1 MRQYKPAPTKQ
12 AALAA
17 LFGDTSTPARR
28 PEDTVLKVPPAR
40 ILPNPGQP
48 RTSTSLSDD
57 AELNAS
63 VREHG
68 ILEPLLCTPNPD
80 GTFTIISGHRRHK
93 AATAAGL
100 TEVPVVVRPAT
111 QEQSELYALITNLQR
126 ADLHPVDTVRAI
138 AALYAR
144 LGSHEAIARQLG
156 WTSDQVK
163 QWARLRH
170 IPSAILDE
178 RRRDP
183 QVTFRQLRDEYNE
196 NYQVRPQ
203 SVHGHPTPLLDEI
216 VAAPSPEPPRYPSL
230 NAPTRVLAVPP
241 AQSLA
246 RLAPA
251 LSPTFHAPAAI
262 DTEVGDTEV
271 YEPVLKRPPVNVA
284 LRDWS
289 YLYQPQGQPVCRIS
303 LQWTNNTTATTD
315 DAIRALESWL
325 GILYQMKQKE
335 LEG

>member
-28 PEDTVLKVPPAR
+28 PEDTVLKVPLAR
-40 ILPNPGQP
+40 VLPNPGQP

-80 GTFTIISGHRRHK
+80 GTFTIISGYRRHK

-111 QEQSELYALITNLQR
+111 QEQSELYALVTNLQR
-126 ADLHPVDTVRAI
+126 ADLHPVDTIRAV

-144 LGSHEAIARQLG
+144 LGSHEAVARQLG
-156 WTSDQVK
+156 WTEQQVK
-163 QWARLRH
+163 HWARLRH
-170 IPSAILDE
+170 IPSRILDE

-183 QVTFRQLRDEYNE
+183 QVTFRQLRDEYE
-196 NYQVRPQ
+196 ANYKLRAEVSSRGN
-203 SVHGHPTPLLDEI
+203 STPLLDEI

-230 NAPTRVLAVPP
+230 NAPSRTLTVPP

-251 LSPTFHAPAAI
+251 LSPTFHAI
-262 DTEVGDTEV
+262 NTEVSDTEV
-271 YEPVLKRPPVNVA
+271 YEPVVKRLPLNLA

-289 YLYQPQGQPVCRIS
+289 YLYQPQGQSVCRIS

>member
-28 PEDTVLKVPPAR
+28 PEDTVLKVPLAR
-40 ILPNPGQP
+40 VLPNSGQP

-68 ILEPLLCTPNPD
+68 ILEPLLCTPSPD

-93 AATAAGL
+93 AATAAGM

-126 ADLHPVDTVRAI
+126 ADLHPVDTVRAV
-138 AALYAR
+138 AVLYAR
-144 LGSHEAIARQLG
+144 LGSHEAVARQLG

-170 IPSAILDE
+170 IPAAILDE

-196 NYQVRPQ
+196 HYQVRPQ
-203 SVHGHPTPLLDEI
+203 SVHGHSTPLLDEI
-216 VAAPSPEPPRYPSL
+216 AAAPSPEPPRYPSL
-230 NAPTRVLAVPP
+230 SAPSRTLTVPP

-251 LSPTFHAPAAI
+251 LSPTFHAI
-262 DTEVGDTEV
+262 DTEVSDTEV
-271 YEPVLKRPPVNVA
+271 YEPVVKRPPLNLA

-289 YLYQPQGQPVCRIS
+289 YLYQPQGQPMCRIK
-303 LQWTNNTTATTD
+303 LEWTNNTTATTD

>member
-1 MRQYKPAPTKQ
+1 MRPYKPAPTKQ

-17 LFGDTSTPARR
+17 LFGDAASTPARR
-28 PEDTVLKVPPAR
+28 PEDTVLKVPLAGV
-40 ILPNPGQP
+40 LPNPGQP

-93 AATAAGL
+93 AAAAAGL
-100 TEVPVVVRPAT
+100 AEIPVVVRPAT

-126 ADLHPVDTVRAI
+126 ADLHPVDTVRAV
-138 AALYAR
+138 AALYVR
-144 LGSHEAIARQLG
+144 LGLHEAVARQLG

-196 NYQVRPQ
+196 HYQVRPQ
-203 SVHGHPTPLLDEI
+203 SVHGHSTPLLDEI
-216 VAAPSPEPPRYPSL
+216 VVAPSPEPPRYPSL
-230 NAPTRVLAVPP
+230 NAPSRVLTVAP

-251 LSPTFHAPAAI
+251 LSPTFHTI
-262 DTEVGDTEV
+262 DTEAIDTEV
-271 YEPVLKRPPVNVA
+271 YEPVAKRPPLNLA

-289 YLYQPQGQPVCRIS
+289 YLYQPQGQPMCRAR
-303 LQWTNNTTATTD
+303 LEWVNNTTATTD